1 MTTIALIC
9 KQKTL
14 QGEEAEK
21 ITMGEAEAMLG
32 MMQVDSIGTEGQMKK
47 ILQLKLKETKS
58 FMHTVGKM
66 GEQLVMQQQSLQE
79 QLSQLQA
86 SDTALPS
93 EMRHKLVEMADGF
106 NEVARYS
113 HQVLSSRKSQT
124 FPKQPG
130 VVAAV
135 EKENE
140 DGILSVPSSPTK
152 KVSRR
157 GSRKP
162 NVHGDIEFAAEVGQN
177 LIEEVRVKQA
187 IIEQKQEAL
196 KAANEMVAQLQSDM
210 HNMESQLKQLH
221 ASEEV
226 LRDENWNMAVKMQDL
241 SAELT
246 DKKSQCS
253 RLQNEAQRLV
263 ASSESQ
269 LKGNDDLASELTVT
283 KDSLSLLQHKY
294 DQDMAVLRS
303 ESEDLRSE
311 CIELSQAAKEHDE
324 KMSMLRRE
332 FEEKAE
338 GAHVSPTATEPKSP
352 QITPIMSPAM
362 SPIKNT
368 PSRNES
374 LEQQTMKTSL
384 DHAYKIIN
392 GLRSNLYKGRLH
404 THECESKMKEM
415 MDELSTLKVVNRKG
429 AAASRGQ
436 AKKLKVRPGRA
447 FAGKAKE
454 EEIEVLNDDEMDL
467 TATTSY
473 YSLSEEAG
481 DSAVFNTATER
492 SASETD
498 NYYETLEGAESDT
511 DSVASSATERSPSK
525 FSKTYIAKG
534 LPTGLSAFDGEMT
547 DNSPQKR
554 YIQRPRKASVIKRKS
569 SVNLSGRTNLPLFA
583 ELAQNTERDIADL
596 RVSPLIH
603 SAEFSPTLNK
613 KTSTAFAP
621 LLALREEYGILKTE
635 KERLVEE
642 IQNLKHLE
650 NQVITTKSYSE
661 ELEIENENLKNT
673 LAQYNEDLLLL
684 GSQKT
689 GVSEQLIAME
699 EHAKETS
706 RNYQKQVEE
715 LVLEKQELLKEIQ
728 LADRRNKHAQ
738 ATSEAL
744 QQARTDVLLGEERY
758 AGLEREYER
767 LSLELSQEQ
776 NIRDAP
782 DQYGQNKKL
791 QQELEAHKASL
802 EQLTQEFG
810 WLSDEKTRLT
820 DNSARELQ
828 IVQSALNKQVE
839 ELTLVKKHSESLA
852 IENKVL
858 RNQIAQ
864 LKASIS
870 TLEGKIRA
878 AQGEV
883 SSKLSMSQGT
893 MLPPPIGGTN
903 SFRQSPSISAQST
916 ISSRPQFPPPASPSR
931 LTLGSSRSLRT
942 SNVGRVSL
950 SRTSSATSFASA
962 VDHHFGL
969 RDHFN
974 NQFSV
979 PSSTDPVIVRAVTQ
993 AMIGEYLHKYT
1004 RKTGRRE
1011 FSDQRHSRYFTINP
1025 YTRTIHWSVYN
1036 PVGKDLSEVASKSGN
1051 KCNCAEEEE
1060 LTVM

>member
-1 MTTIALIC
+1 
-9 KQKTL
+9 
-14 QGEEAEK
+14 
-21 ITMGEAEAMLG
+21 MGEAEAMLG
-32 MMQVDSIGTEGQMKK
+32 IMQVDSIGTEGQMKK
-47 ILQLKLKETKS
+47 ALQLKLKETKT
-58 FMHTVGKM
+58 FMHTVGKV
-66 GEQLVMQQQSLQE
+66 GEQLVMQQQNLQE
-79 QLSQLQA
+79 QLSHLQA

-93 EMRHKLVEMADGF
+93 EMRQKLVELADGF

-124 FPKQPG
+124 FPKQAG
-130 VVAAV
+130 ALAAV

-140 DGILSVPSSPTK
+140 DGALSVPSSPTK
-152 KVSRR
+152 KLSRR

-162 NVHGDIEFAAEVGQN
+162 NTHGDIEFATEVGQN
-177 LIEEVRVKQA
+177 LIEEVRLKQA

-210 HNMESQLKQLH
+210 HSMESQLKQVH
-221 ASEEV
+221 ASEDI

-246 DKKSQCS
+246 DKASQCS
-253 RLQNEAQRLV
+253 RLQNEAQRLII
-263 ASSESQ
+263 SSETQS
-269 LKGNDDLASELTVT
+269 KGNDDLASELTDAT
-283 KDSLSLLQHKY
+283 DSLAALQHKY
-294 DQDMAVLRS
+294 DQDTAGLRR
-303 ESEDLRSE
+303 ESDDLRSE
-311 CIELSQAAKEHDE
+311 CIELSQAAKEHDQN
-324 KMSMLRRE
+324 MAVLRRE
-332 FEEKAE
+332 LEEKAE
-338 GAHVSPTATEPKSP
+338 KAYMSPTTTEAKSP
-352 QITPIMSPAM
+352 EITPIMSPAM

-404 THECESKMKEM
+404 AHECESKVKEM
-415 MDELSTLKVVNRKG
+415 MDELSTLKDVNRKG
-429 AAASRGQ
+429 ATTSRGQ
-436 AKKLKVRPGRA
+436 AKRLKVRPRRA
-447 FAGKAKE
+447 FAGRAKE
-454 EEIEVLNDDEMDL
+454 EEIEVLDDDEMDL

-473 YSLSEEAG
+473 YSLSEEAD
-481 DSAVFNTATER
+481 DSAIFDTATER
-492 SASETD
+492 SASELD
-498 NYYETLEGAESDT
+498 HYYDHLEDAQSDT

-554 YIQRPRKASVIKRKS
+554 YNQRPRKASVIKRKS
-569 SVNLSGRTNLPLFA
+569 SVNLSVRSKVPLFA
-583 ELAQNTERDIADL
+583 ELAQNTERDVADS
-596 RVSPLIH
+596 RVSPLIQ
-603 SAEFSPTLNK
+603 SAEFSPTPSK
-613 KTSTAFAP
+613 KSSTAFAP
-621 LLALREEYGILKTE
+621 LLALREEYGILKSE

-650 NQVITTKSYSE
+650 NEVITTKSYSE
-661 ELEIENENLKNT
+661 ELENENENLKNS
-673 LAQYNEDLLLL
+673 LAQHNENLLLL
-684 GSQKT
+684 RSQNT
-689 GVSEQLIAME
+689 GKGDQLFAME
-699 EHAKETS
+699 EHMKETS
-706 RNYQKQVEE
+706 RNYQRQVEE
-715 LVLEKQELLKEIQ
+715 HVLENQELLKEIQ

-758 AGLEREYER
+758 AELEREYER
-767 LSLELSQEQ
+767 LSLASSKEQ
-776 NIRDAP
+776 NISDTP
-782 DQYGQNKKL
+782 DQYGQSKEL
-791 QQELEAHKASL
+791 QRELEAHKASL

-820 DNSARELQ
+820 NNYARELQ
-828 IVQSALNKQVE
+828 IGQSALNKQVE
-839 ELTLVKKHSESLA
+839 ELTLVKRHSESVA
-852 IENKVL
+852 IENKAL

-864 LKASIS
+864 LKASIA
-870 TLEGKIRA
+870 TLEGKLHA
-878 AQGEV
+878 TQGEV

-903 SFRQSPSISAQST
+903 SLRLSPSISAQST

-942 SNVGRVSL
+942 SNVGKISL
-950 SRTSSATSFASA
+950 SRTSSMTSFASA

-969 RDHFN
+969 RDHFD
-974 NQFSV
+974 QFPM
-979 PSSTDPVIVRAVTQ
+979 PSSTDRVIVRAVTQ

-1025 YTRTIHWSVYN
+1025 YTHTIHWSVYN
-1036 PVGKDLSEVASKSGN
+1036 PVGRDLSEVTSKSGN
-1051 KCNCAEEEE
+1051 EDDCAEKE
-1060 LTVM
+1060 LIVM